1 MGPFD
6 ILSELHRELE
16 DHFAAFAPDAEPG
29 EPGTWH
35 ERVEELSEAL
45 RVHARL
51 EERHLYPL
59 LARGEGRARARQR
72 AEDQLTVR
80 ELLEEL
86 AELEPGDDAWWARFT
101 ALEDQV
107 VAHVR
112 EQEAETFPQL
122 SSTLDAQ
129 EQDELHQAILTLR
142 EELAPRADAVSG
154 GERLLEAPRGTP

>member
-16 DHFAAFAPDAEPG
+16 DRFAAFTPDEEPG
-29 EPGTWH
+29 EPDAWR
-35 ERVEELSEAL
+35 ERAEELAEAL
-45 RVHARL
+45 RVLARL
-51 EERHLYPL
+51 EERHLHPL
-59 LARGEGRARARQR
+59 LARMEGRARAREE

-86 AELEPGDDAWWARFT
+86 AELEPGGDEWWARFT

-112 EQEAETFPQL
+112 EQEAETFPRL

-129 EQDELHQAILTLR
+129 EQDELHQALLILR
-142 EELAPRADAVSG
+142 EELAPRADTVSG

>member
-16 DHFAAFAPDAEPG
+16 DRFAEFAPDEEPG
-29 EPGTWH
+29 EPGPWH
-35 ERVEELSEAL
+35 ERVEGLAEAL

-51 EERHLYPL
+51 EEHHLYPL
-59 LARGEGRARARQR
+59 LARVEGRARAREGI
-72 AEDQLTVR
+72 EDQLTVR

-86 AELEPGDDAWWARFT
+86 VEFEPGEDEWWARFT

-112 EQEAETFPQL
+112 AQEAETFPRL
-122 SSTLDAQ
+122 SSTLDPQ
-129 EQDELHQAILTLR
+129 ERDGLHQAILALR
-142 EELAPRADAVSG
+142 EALVSRADAVSG
-154 GERLLEAPRGTP
+154 GERLLEAPRGSP

>member
-6 ILSELHRELE
+6 ILSELHQELE
-16 DHFAAFAPDAEPG
+16 DRFSAFTPDEEPG
-29 EPGTWH
+29 EPDTWR
-35 ERVEELSEAL
+35 ERVEELAQVL
-45 RVHARL
+45 QVHARL

-59 LARGEGRARARQR
+59 LARMEGRARAREE

-86 AELEPGDDAWWARFT
+86 AELEPGADEWWARFT
-101 ALEDQV
+101 ALEDRI

-112 EQEAETFPQL
+112 EQEAEIFPRL
-122 SSTLDAQ
+122 SSTLAAQ
-129 EQDELHQAILTLR
+129 EQDELHQAFLILR
-142 EELAPRADAVSG
+142 EELVSRADTVSG

>member
-16 DHFAAFAPDAEPG
+16 DRFAAFTPGEEPG
-29 EPGTWH
+29 EPGAWR
-35 ERVEELSEAL
+35 ERAEELAEVL

-51 EERHLYPL
+51 EERHLHPL
-59 LARGEGRARARQR
+59 LARMEGRARAREE

-86 AELEPGDDAWWARFT
+86 SELEPGGDEWWARFT

-112 EQEAETFPQL
+112 EQEAETFPRL
-122 SSTLDAQ
+122 SSTLDSQ
-129 EQDELHQAILTLR
+129 EQDELHQAFLILR
-142 EELAPRADAVSG
+142 EELVPRPDTVAG
-154 GERLLEAPRGTP
+154 GDRLLEAPRGTP

>member
-16 DHFAAFAPDAEPG
+16 DRFAAFVPDEEPG
-29 EPGTWH
+29 EPGTWD
-35 ERVEELSEAL
+35 ERAEELAEVL
-45 RVHARL
+45 RVHAQL

-59 LARGEGRARARQR
+59 LARVEGRARAREES
-72 AEDQLTVR
+72 EDQLTVR

-86 AELEPGDDAWWARFT
+86 SELQPGDDEWWARFT

-112 EQEAETFPQL
+112 EQEAETFPRL
-122 SSTLDAQ
+122 AATLEAQ
-129 EQDELHQAILTLR
+129 EQDELHQAILILR
-142 EELAPRADAVSG
+142 EELVSRADTVLG
-154 GERLLEAPRGTP
+154 GERLFEASRGTP